1 MEVFMNKLKVM
12 SIFGTRPE
20 AIKMAPVVKELEK
33 REEIESIVAIT
44 AQHREML
51 DQVLTLFNI
60 RADYDL
66 DIMEA
71 GQSLSEIT
79 ARILKGLE
87 EIIIKEKPDLVL
99 VHGDTTTS
107 FVAALASFY
116 QQVSIAHIEAGLRS
130 YDRYSPY
137 PEEVNRHLI
146 GVLTNFHFAP
156 TYGAKEN
163 LLKENISEENIY
175 ISGNTVIDS
184 LLSVVE
190 EGYGFDNK
198 QLNQIDFSNK
208 KVILLTT
215 HRRENL
221 TGGLRNVFG
230 AVYDLT
236 LANSE
241 LEFIFPMH
249 LNPKVREVAIDIL
262 GGLERVH
269 LIEPL
274 SYKEFANLMA
284 KVYLIMTDSGGIQ
297 EEAPS
302 LGKPVLVLRDTTERP
317 EAIAAGTVKLIG
329 TDQDEVSYVVNSLI
343 NNEEK
348 YSQMAN
354 AINPYGDGRASKRI
368 VEMILYYFGYQHQK
382 LEEFIGEEE
391 RILELNL

>member
-1 MEVFMNKLKVM
+1 MNKLKVM

-20 AIKMAPVVKELEK
+20 AIKMAPVIKELEK

-66 DIMEA
+66 DIMQA
-71 GQSLSEIT
+71 GQSLSEMT
-79 ARILKGLE
+79 ARILKGSE

-146 GVLTNFHFAP
+146 GGLANFHFAP

-163 LLKENISEENIY
+163 LLRENISEENIY

-184 LLSVVE
+184 LLSVVD
-190 EGYGFDNK
+190 EGYSFDNK
-198 QLNQIDFSNK
+198 QLNQIDFNNK

-354 AINPYGDGRASKRI
+354 AINPYGDGRASRRI
-368 VEMILYYFGYQHQK
+368 VEMILYYFGYSNEK
-382 LEEFIGEEE
+382 IEEFIGEEE
-391 RILELNL
+391 RILEMNL

>member
-20 AIKMAPVVKELEK
+20 AIKMAPVIKELEK
-33 REEIESIVAIT
+33 REEIESVVTVT

-66 DIMEA
+66 DIMKA

-146 GVLTNFHFAP
+146 GGLANFHFAP

-163 LLKENISEENIY
+163 LLRENISEENIY

-184 LLSVVE
+184 LLSVVD
-190 EGYGFDNK
+190 EGYSFDNK
-198 QLNQIDFSNK
+198 QLNQIDFNNK

-221 TGGLRNVFG
+221 TGGLRNIFN

-236 LANSE
+236 LANPE

-249 LNPKVREVAIDIL
+249 LNPRVREVANDIL

-329 TDQDEVSYVVNSLI
+329 TEKDTINYVVNSLI

-348 YSQMAN
+348 YSQMAS
-354 AINPYGDGRASKRI
+354 AINPYGDGLASRRI
-368 VEMILYYFGYQHQK
+368 MEMILYYFGYSNEK
-382 LEEFIGEEE
+382 IEEFIGEEE
-391 RILELNL
+391 RILEMNL

>member
-1 MEVFMNKLKVM
+1 MEEIMNKLKVM

-20 AIKMAPVVKELEK
+20 AIKMAPVVKELEN
-33 REEIESIVAIT
+33 REEIESIVTVT

-51 DQVLTLFNI
+51 DQVLDLFNI
-60 RADYDL
+60 RVDYDL
-66 DIMEA
+66 DIMKVD
-71 GQSLSEIT
+71 QILSDIT
-79 ARILKGLE
+79 TGILKGLE
-87 EIIIKEKPDLVL
+87 EILIKERPDLVL

-107 FVAALASFY
+107 FVAALVSFY
-116 QQVSIAHIEAGLRS
+116 QQIPIAHIEAGLRS

-137 PEEVNRHLI
+137 PEEINRHLI
-146 GVLTNFHFAP
+146 GVLANFHFAP
-156 TYGAKEN
+156 TYKAKEN
-163 LLKENISEENIY
+163 LLRENVSEDNIY

-184 LLSVVE
+184 LFNVIE
-190 EGYGFDNK
+190 DNYIFDNN
-198 QLNQIDFSNK
+198 QLNKIDFTNK

-221 TGGLRNVFG
+221 AGGIRNIFG
-230 AVYDLT
+230 AVQ
-236 LANSE
+236 E
-241 LEFIFPMH
+241 LILDNPEVEFIFPVH
-249 LNPKVREVAIDIL
+249 LNPKVRELATDIL

-317 EAIAAGTVKLIG
+317 EAIEAGTVKLIG
-329 TDQDEVSYVVNSLI
+329 TGKDEIIYVANSLI
-343 NNEEK
+343 ENEQE
-348 YSQMAN
+348 YSQMSN
-354 AINPYGDGRASKRI
+354 AINPYGDGVASRRI
-368 VEMILYYFGYQHQK
+368 VEMILYYFGYRQDK

-391 RILELNL
+391 RILEMNP

>member
-1 MEVFMNKLKVM
+1 MMNKLKVM

-20 AIKMAPVVKELEK
+20 AIKMAPVVKELEN
-33 REEIESIVAIT
+33 REEIESIVTVT

-51 DQVLTLFNI
+51 DQVLDLFNI
-60 RADYDL
+60 RVDYDL
-66 DIMEA
+66 DIMKA
-71 GQSLSEIT
+71 GQILSDIT
-79 ARILKGLE
+79 TGILKGLE
-87 EIIIKEKPDLVL
+87 EILIKERPDLVL

-107 FVAALASFY
+107 FVAALVSFY
-116 QQVSIAHIEAGLRS
+116 QQIPIAHIEAGLRS

-137 PEEVNRHLI
+137 PEEINRHLI
-146 GVLTNFHFAP
+146 GVLANFHFAP
-156 TYGAKEN
+156 TYKAKEN
-163 LLKENISEENIY
+163 LLRENVSEDNIY

-184 LLSVVE
+184 LFNVIE
-190 EGYGFDNK
+190 DNYIFDNN
-198 QLNQIDFSNK
+198 QLNKIDFTNK

-221 TGGLRNVFG
+221 AGGIRNIFG
-230 AVYDLT
+230 AVQ
-236 LANSE
+236 E
-241 LEFIFPMH
+241 LILDNPEVEFIFPVH
-249 LNPKVREVAIDIL
+249 LNPKVRELATDIL

-317 EAIAAGTVKLIG
+317 EAIEAGTVKLIG
-329 TDQDEVSYVVNSLI
+329 TGKDEIIYVANSLI
-343 NNEEK
+343 ENEQE
-348 YSQMAN
+348 YSQMSN
-354 AINPYGDGRASKRI
+354 AINPYGDGVASRRI
-368 VEMILYYFGYQHQK
+368 VEMILYYFGYRQDK

-391 RILELNL
+391 RILEMNP

>member
-1 MEVFMNKLKVM
+1 MNKLKVM

-20 AIKMAPVVKELEK
+20 AIKMAPVIKELEK
-33 REEIESIVAIT
+33 REEIESVVTVT

-66 DIMEA
+66 DIMKA

-146 GVLTNFHFAP
+146 GGLANFHFAP

-163 LLKENISEENIY
+163 LLRENISEENIY

-184 LLSVVE
+184 LLSVVD
-190 EGYGFDNK
+190 EGYSFDNK
-198 QLNQIDFSNK
+198 QLNQIDFNNK

-221 TGGLRNVFG
+221 TGGLRNIFN

-236 LANSE
+236 LANPE

-249 LNPKVREVAIDIL
+249 LNPRVREVANDIL

-329 TDQDEVSYVVNSLI
+329 TEKDTINYVVNSLI

-348 YSQMAN
+348 YSQMAS
-354 AINPYGDGRASKRI
+354 AINPYGDGLASRRI
-368 VEMILYYFGYQHQK
+368 MEMILYYFGYSNEK
-382 LEEFIGEEE
+382 IEEFIGEEE
-391 RILELNL
+391 RILEMNL

>member
-1 MEVFMNKLKVM
+1 MNKLKVM

-20 AIKMAPVVKELEK
+20 AIKMAPVVKELEN
-33 REEIESIVAIT
+33 REEIESIVTVT

-51 DQVLTLFNI
+51 DQVLDLFNI
-60 RADYDL
+60 RVDYDL
-66 DIMEA
+66 DIMKA
-71 GQSLSEIT
+71 GQILSDIT
-79 ARILKGLE
+79 TGILKGLE
-87 EIIIKEKPDLVL
+87 EILIKERPDLVL

-107 FVAALASFY
+107 FVAALVSFY
-116 QQVSIAHIEAGLRS
+116 QQIPIAHIEAGLRS

-137 PEEVNRHLI
+137 PEEINRHLI
-146 GVLTNFHFAP
+146 GVLANFHFAP
-156 TYGAKEN
+156 TYKAKEN
-163 LLKENISEENIY
+163 LLRENVSEDNIY

-184 LLSVVE
+184 LFNVIE
-190 EGYGFDNK
+190 DNYIFDNN
-198 QLNQIDFSNK
+198 QLNKIDFTNK

-221 TGGLRNVFG
+221 AGGIRNIFG
-230 AVYDLT
+230 AVQ
-236 LANSE
+236 E
-241 LEFIFPMH
+241 LILDNPEVEFIFPVH
-249 LNPKVREVAIDIL
+249 LNPKVRELATDIL

-317 EAIAAGTVKLIG
+317 EAIEAGTVKLIG
-329 TDQDEVSYVVNSLI
+329 TGKDEIIYVANSLI
-343 NNEEK
+343 ENEQE
-348 YSQMAN
+348 YSQMSN
-354 AINPYGDGRASKRI
+354 AINPYGDGVASRRI
-368 VEMILYYFGYQHQK
+368 VEMILYYFGYRQDK

-391 RILELNL
+391 RILEMNP